1 MRRSVLVILLAGLA
15 VPCTPA
21 LAATV
26 HLNERTGF
34 LVYRAAP
41 GERNHVRIT
50 VGREVTY
57 GGHDFAHYSVED
69 SARVQA
75 GTGCRRA
82 YPGRRH
88 LFTCDM
94 DIFGAVRAV
103 VRLGDRSDLARILG
117 DFDSAR
123 VEAGGGDDVV
133 RGGPEVDVLLGGPGT
148 DALYGGAGVDRL
160 FAGSAAGGAWPGR
173 RTVCAEAPRAT
184 SWPEA
189 RART

>member
-1 MRRSVLVILLAGLA
+1 
-15 VPCTPA
+15 
-21 LAATV
+21 
-26 HLNERTGF
+26 
-34 LVYRAAP
+34 
-41 GERNHVRIT
+41 
-50 VGREVTY
+50 
-57 GGHDFAHYSVED
+57 
-69 SARVQA
+69 
-75 GTGCRRA
+75 
-82 YPGRRH
+82 
-88 LFTCDM
+88 M
-94 DIFGAVRAV
+94 DIFGEVRAV

-160 FAGSAAGGAWPGR
+160 FAGSAGEERGPDGGPSRW
-173 RTVCAEAPRAT
+173 EAPRAT